1 MSVVNIGGGPSLS
14 AVKKV
19 HEFAAHAT
27 NVNCATLG
35 PLTGQV
41 LATGGDDKKV
51 NVWRVGSPSSVW
63 SLGGNTSAVEKVCFD
78 SEEQFLVSGSKGGSL
93 KVYDL
98 TEGKV

>member
-1 MSVVNIGGGPSLS
+1 MSVVNIGGGASLS

-19 HEFAAHAT
+19 HEFVAHAT

-51 NVWRVGSPSSVW
+51 NVWRVGSSRPGASVNRESAPGSHGVGHAPRETPSATRV
-63 SLGGNTSAVEKVCFD
+63 
-78 SEEQFLVSGSKGGSL
+78 
-93 KVYDL
+93 
-98 TEGKV
+98 